1 MKTMKHV
8 YVAIISVCFLLPAQ
22 AQTAKKDSVS
32 VNREMTLEK
41 EYNPTIQDATKLN
54 QLPELREPQ
63 APKSKVEFSNYA
75 VPYEVQSGL
84 TYLKPKAY
92 LSGLNYSKYR
102 GYLTAGVS
110 TFVDVNADLGY
121 QILNSGKDHLGIFA
135 SHRSSNSDVTNLQLD
150 ANQEFKLNDTW
161 GGLNFQHNFGTVKL
175 NLDTKYTYSDF
186 NYSGLYSDFMKILLS
201 STYPPPSNYGFE
213 INSYP
218 NQVDNLFEAHA
229 GISSDEAN
237 KTNYQV
243 NATYTLFKQKYG
255 STLDA
260 TGEKENRILIDWDFH
275 KNFNSTMGGGLTG
288 FFKNYSYSSLQDDSN
303 ITGNS
308 NYAALSLNPYFYLEG
323 DNLDLLVGGKVDVEF
338 GGRKKVVGAPTVRF
352 NYYPSDQF
360 LFYVIA
366 DGGRK
371 DNSRYNSFY
380 ENRYTEPWLRL
391 WDSRTPLDGTAGIQ
405 FLPLRNLSVD
415 IFGGYK
421 ITMDEH
427 FFVPYYGF
435 NSGDL
440 YGTACDAYFED
451 AHTIKA
457 GADIKY
463 AFQDIFEIDL
473 KGVYYKWD
481 IQSDDEI
488 SSDYRQAW
496 SKPNFV
502 ADLNMAYRITPI
514 PLKFN
519 LMYHG
524 ELGRKTLTS
533 ISNPY
538 SSAFLPDIVNMKD
551 IHDLSL
557 KATYTVNNIFSAYL
571 STNNLLFQKYDIW
584 YGYPAQKFNIMA
596 GLSILF

>member
-1 MKTMKHV
+1 MKQL
-8 YVAIISVCFLLPAQ
+8 YLAIISVCFLLPAQ
-22 AQTAKKDSVS
+22 AQQTAKKDSAS

-41 EYNPTIQDATKLN
+41 EYNPTIQDAAKLN

-63 APKSKVEFSNYA
+63 PPKSKVEFSNYA

-92 LSGLNYSKYR
+92 LSDLDYSKYR

-110 TFVDVNADLGY
+110 TLVDVNADLGY

-135 SHRSSNSDVTNLQLD
+135 SHRSSNSKLTNLQID
-150 ANQEFKLNDTW
+150 EKQKFKINDTW
-161 GGLNFQHNFGTVKL
+161 GGLNFQHDFETVKL
-175 NLDTKYTYSDF
+175 NLDAKYTYSDF
-186 NYSGLYSDFMKILLS
+186 NYSGLSNNYLKILSS
-201 STYPPPSNYGFE
+201 STYPPPYDYGYE
-213 INSYP
+213 INTYP
-218 NQVDNLFEAHA
+218 NQANNLFEAHA

-237 KTNYQV
+237 KTNYKV

-255 STLDA
+255 ATVDE
-260 TGEKENRILIDWDFH
+260 TGEKENRILFDWDFH
-275 KNFNSTMGGGLTG
+275 KNFNSTMGSGFAG
-288 FFKNYSYSSLQDDSN
+288 FFKNYSYSSIQDDSN

-308 NYAALSLNPYFYLEG
+308 NYSALSLNPYFYLEG
-323 DNLDLLVGGKVDVEF
+323 DNLDLFVGGKVDVEF
-338 GGRKKVVGAPTVRF
+338 GGRKKVVGAPTIRF

-360 LFYVIA
+360 LFYLMA

-380 ENRYTEPWLRL
+380 ENRYTHPWFRL
-391 WDSRTPLDGTAGIQ
+391 WDSRTPLDGTAGIK
-405 FLPLRNLSVD
+405 FLPLRNFSVN

-427 FFVPYYGF
+427 FFVPFWGL
-435 NSGDL
+435 DTHTL
-440 YGTACDAYFED
+440 YGTASDAYFAD

-457 GADIKY
+457 GGNIKY
-463 AFQDIFEIDL
+463 TFQDIFEIDL

-481 IQSDDEI
+481 IKSDDES
-488 SSDYRQAW
+488 SSDYQQAW

-502 ADLNMAYRITPI
+502 TDLNMAYRIASV

-524 ELGRKTLTS
+524 EFGRKTSVPVINPLYST
-533 ISNPY
+533 IS
-538 SSAFLPDIVNMKD
+538 LPEIVDMKN

-557 KATYTVNNIFSAYL
+557 KATYSINKYFSTYL
-571 STNNLLFQKYDIW
+571 STNNLLFRKYDIW
-584 YGYPAQKFNIMA
+584 YGYPAQNFNIMA
-596 GLSILF
+596 GINVLF